1 MDKSTYLLDPCGASS
16 LPFWKTNSIPIP
28 EDLLILREDDP
39 RLETVAQQCVDTPY
53 FKLIHTMLGIGE
65 TTLPSGF
72 RFVRPSAQA
81 LLEHIAACYDEE
93 RASEEELLNY
103 RRHVTFSPDLWLAV
117 VDDKTDKIVASGI
130 AELDA
135 DIKEGV
141 LEWIQVSPAY
151 RLRGWGRIIV
161 NELLFRMKGRADFV
175 TVSGKLNDPSDP
187 RALCLSCG
195 FGDGVVWHVLRKR

>member
-1 MDKSTYLLDPCGASS
+1 MDKSTYLLDPCGVSS

-93 RASEEELLNY
+93 RA
-103 RRHVTFSPDLWLAV
+103 
-117 VDDKTDKIVASGI
+117 
-130 AELDA
+130 
-135 DIKEGV
+135 
-141 LEWIQVSPAY
+141 
-151 RLRGWGRIIV
+151 
-161 NELLFRMKGRADFV
+161 
-175 TVSGKLNDPSDP
+175 
-187 RALCLSCG
+187 
-195 FGDGVVWHVLRKR
+195 